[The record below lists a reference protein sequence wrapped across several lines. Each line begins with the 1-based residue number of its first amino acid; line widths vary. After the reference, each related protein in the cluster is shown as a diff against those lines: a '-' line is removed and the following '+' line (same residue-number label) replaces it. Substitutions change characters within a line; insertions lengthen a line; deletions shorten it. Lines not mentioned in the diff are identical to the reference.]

1 LEPPHQPW
9 IRSPYAII
17 TLTVLALILYGTLYP
32 FEFHAGRY
40 ASGPV
45 HALLSTYRTLS
56 NRGDILA
63 NILLFMPL
71 GFFVMQ
77 SLRRPPGLSRIV
89 LVTAGCVLLSA
100 GIELLQF
107 YDDSRETALSD
118 VYSNTLGAAIGAVA
132 GVLFYRRF
140 NLTAIEGTRKRPF
153 VALLVL
159 CWLGYRLFP
168 YVPVIDLHK
177 YWHAVRPVLR
187 VQSLPLLDLYR
198 HTVIWLAV
206 ALLLE
211 ALFESPFHRW
221 ILALLVPAV
230 WLARIVIGE
239 IILSPAEL
247 AGGALAAAIWTG
259 FIYRL
264 RGRVGVIAILFTST
278 IALQA
283 LEPFRFS
290 ASARPFG
297 WVPFRGFLQ
306 GSLAANTQSFLE
318 KAFSYG
324 TLVWLAVRAG
334 WPWGLATLAGAAL
347 VLGLRL
353 VQVYIPGRSAEIT
366 DTLILL
372 MAAGVMR
379 LFGELPKS
387 VT

>member
-1 LEPPHQPW
+1 
-9 IRSPYAII
+9 
-17 TLTVLALILYGTLYP
+17 
-32 FEFHAGRY
+32 
-40 ASGPV
+40 
-45 HALLSTYRTLS
+45 
-56 NRGDILA
+56 
-63 NILLFMPL
+63 
-71 GFFVMQ
+71 
-77 SLRRPPGLSRIV
+77 
-89 LVTAGCVLLSA
+89 
-100 GIELLQF
+100 
-107 YDDSRETALSD
+107 
-118 VYSNTLGAAIGAVA
+118 
-132 GVLFYRRF
+132 
-140 NLTAIEGTRKRPF
+140 